1 MDHSKRRL
9 VLIWLATSAAVAV
22 AALVAYRAVVRVPE
36 LAGRTAPETVLENP
50 EMLFEDPGLLGTAV
64 EIRVTRAI
72 SSCMAAR
79 GFEYR
84 GPAVVKDLDEVL
96 DPETDGY
103 GIATG
108 PAGGEVT
115 LGDGGAD
122 GFDRDAYEQALY
134 GGVLASSTSPGG
146 CAAVGAAELAAALAI
161 LESLPYS
168 IEQLE
173 ADTLAHPAMVSGLQA
188 WSSCMAGKG
197 YSADSPADLIADL
210 TDRLSRATP
219 EEAGALADEE
229 RLTATADFS
238 CREATIDPA
247 TEVVAGEL
255 APAFV
260 AANRD
265 ELESLMP
272 PEPADPGE
280 FTVPADLGSGDVQ
293 VTLFWTAPV
302 DLDLKVTDP
311 EGFLISFSDRT
322 SPSGGQLDRDANYPC
337 GSNVTSSPVENIF
350 WPEGEALRG
359 GYGVQV
365 WYTSPCSTGGG
376 PVDFTL
382 IVRVGG
388 RTVIEESSSL
398 DGSGSSYTTEF
409 GF

>member
-1 MDHSKRRL
+1 MDHSTRRL
-9 VLIWLATSAAVAV
+9 FLIWLATSAAVAV
-22 AALVAYRAVVRVPE
+22 TALVAYQSVIRVPE
-36 LAGRTAPETVLENP
+36 LAGRTSPETLLENP

-84 GPAVVKDLDEVL
+84 GPAVVKGLDEVL

-108 PAGGEVT
+108 PAGGEVI
-115 LGDGGAD
+115 LGEGGAD
-122 GFDRDAYEQALY
+122 RSDREAYEVALY
-134 GGVLASSTSPGG
+134 GGGLASSTSPGG
-146 CAAVGAAELAAALAI
+146 CAAVGEAELTAALATI
-161 LESLPYS
+161 ASLPYS

-188 WSSCMAGKG
+188 WSSCMAGRG
-197 YSADSPADLIADL
+197 YSANSPADLIADL

-219 EEAGALADEE
+219 DEARALAEEE
-229 RLTATADFS
+229 RLMATADFA
-238 CREATIDPA
+238 CRKENLDPA
-247 TEVVAGEL
+247 TEVVAAAL

-260 AANRD
+260 AANRE

-272 PEPADPGE
+272 PEPVDPGG
-280 FTVPADLGSGDVQ
+280 FTVPTDLGSGDIQ

-311 EGFLISFSDRT
+311 DGFQISYSDRT
-322 SPSGGQLDRDANYPC
+322 SPSGGRLDRDANYPC
-337 GSNVTSSPVENIF
+337 ATDITPSPVENIF
-350 WPEGEALRG
+350 WPEGEASRG
-359 GYGVQV
+359 TYGIQV
-365 WYTSPCSTGGG
+365 WYASPCSTAGG

-388 RTVIEESSSL
+388 RTVIEESRSL
-398 DGSGSSYTTEF
+398 DSSGSSYTTEV